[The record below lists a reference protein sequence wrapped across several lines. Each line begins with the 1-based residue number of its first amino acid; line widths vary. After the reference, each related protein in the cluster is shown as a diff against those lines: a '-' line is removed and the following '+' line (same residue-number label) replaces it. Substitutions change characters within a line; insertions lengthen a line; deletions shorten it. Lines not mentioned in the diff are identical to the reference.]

1 MPNVENLEL
10 FHKIYNLEEKAVES
24 EIPVKVQISN
34 IQYTYPN
41 AKYPE
46 SYSITLTIAD
56 NYNLVIEDDG
66 TWWIYE
72 EEEEEEE

>member
-1 MPNVENLEL
+1 MSKIWNYSIKFIIWKKMQQNLKFL
-10 FHKIYNLEEKAVES
+10 LKFRF
-24 EIPVKVQISN
+24 QN

-72 EEEEEEE
+72 EEKEEEE